1 MESRLCKLYV
11 VHTKDGKGVTDQRYL
26 TEKLMNKLQNLYG
39 INQLKLALGVVRLHF
54 IILSLIVKIE
64 RSCYLFCLRT
74 P

>member
-54 IILSLIVKIE
+54 IIH
-64 RSCYLFCLRT
+64 
-74 P
+74 